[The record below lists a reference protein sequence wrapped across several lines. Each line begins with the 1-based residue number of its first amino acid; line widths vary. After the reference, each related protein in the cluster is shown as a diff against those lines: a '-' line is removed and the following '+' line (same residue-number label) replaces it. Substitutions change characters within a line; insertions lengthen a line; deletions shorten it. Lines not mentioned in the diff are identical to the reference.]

1 MTSKFPLQIN
11 LENPFSSLMV
21 TEESS
26 IKHESQVQTTA
37 IYPQRIEIQNAK
49 SKAGAEKTNP
59 TV

>member
-1 MTSKFPLQIN
+1 
-11 LENPFSSLMV
+11 MV

-26 IKHESQVQTTA
+26 IKHESQVQTSA
-37 IYPQRIEIQNAK
+37 IHPQRIEIQNTK

>member
-1 MTSKFPLQIN
+1 MISKFPLQIN
-11 LENPFSSLMV
+11 LQNTFSSLMV

-26 IKHESQVQTTA
+26 IKHEWQVQTPA
-37 IYPQRIEIQNAK
+37 IYSQRIEIQNSK